1 MSRKR
6 NAVLSAILACAVF
19 YVIFAVGA
27 AFAPDGKLESAVLAL
42 AELCASFGGICAM
55 RCMKS
60 RFIPAENGAESEV
73 LSDIEVHSNTEI
85 GEKAVFYRV
94 GSAVFAGTVCAVVL
108 FCGNL
113 LYSRYVYGSSA
124 APDLPFGASLLILGL
139 IVPLAEEV
147 FFRGCVLTSLTD
159 AGISPTASVILSS
172 AAFAAIHDVRVM
184 PFAFFAGVCLAVT
197 SRACG
202 KGSVI
207 PSFTAHA
214 LYNTVLCVISCVT

>member
-6 NAVLSAILACAVF
+6 NVVLSAILACAVF

-27 AFAPDGKLESAVLAL
+27 VFAPEEKWGSVILAL
-42 AELCASFGGICAM
+42 AEVCASFGGICAM
-55 RCMKS
+55 RYMKS
-60 RFIPAENGAESEV
+60 RFVPAEDAAEREV
-73 LSDIEVHSNTEI
+73 LTDGEMHSNTEI
-85 GEKAVFYRV
+85 GEKTVFYRV
-94 GSAVFAGTVCAVVL
+94 FSAIFAGIVCAVVL

-113 LYSRYVYGSSA
+113 LYSRYVYGSST
-124 APDLPFGASLLILGL
+124 APDLPFGVMLLFLGL
-139 IVPLAEEV
+139 IVPLAEES
-147 FFRGCVLTSLTD
+147 FFRGCILTSLTD

-207 PSFTAHA
+207 PCFTAHA
-214 LYNTVLCVISCVT
+214 LYNIALCVISCVT